1 MIGNS
6 LTAGKTAN
14 FNSHKPNEIM
24 EKNLIGKTMYI
35 IANSILIGMI
45 VGMFIE
51 KPKVVYVDKFIVSY
65 EYDSFS
71 ENKLINEIISIKIK
85 FPHIVYA
92 QSILESNRWVSY
104 IAVQNNNLFGM
115 KNSFNRATTANGSSM
130 GYACYNTWKDSLY
143 DYALYQSSYVRH
155 AKTED
160 EYFNHLKSSYAS
172 DPLYVNKLKY
182 IIEINKL
189 KELFKNLKS

>member
-1 MIGNS
+1 
-6 LTAGKTAN
+6 
-14 FNSHKPNEIM
+14 M

-92 QSILESNRWVSY
+92 QSDR
-104 IAVQNNNLFGM
+104 
-115 KNSFNRATTANGSSM
+115 
-130 GYACYNTWKDSLY
+130 
-143 DYALYQSSYVRH
+143 
-155 AKTED
+155 
-160 EYFNHLKSSYAS
+160 KS
-172 DPLYVNKLKY
+172 VV
-182 IIEINKL
+182 
-189 KELFKNLKS
+189 